1 MNKQE
6 IWTIGHSTHP
16 LEKFLAMLKSLGI
29 ELLVDVRR
37 HPGSRRYPH
46 FNSEILEKS
55 IIENGYEYLHI
66 EALGG
71 RRKVQENS
79 KNDAWRLVSFQG
91 YADYMETDEFKLAID
106 KLKALASTKKTVI
119 MCAEAVWWSCHRSL
133 ISDYLKFEGWTV
145 LHIMGENKSTE
156 HPYTKPAKIENGKL
170 LYHK

>member
-55 IIENGYEYLHI
+55 IIDNGYEYLHI

-79 KNDAWRLVSFQG
+79 GS
-91 YADYMETDEFKLAID
+91 
-106 KLKALASTKKTVI
+106 
-119 MCAEAVWWSCHRSL
+119 H
-133 ISDYLKFEGWTV
+133 
-145 LHIMGENKSTE
+145 
-156 HPYTKPAKIENGKL
+156 
-170 LYHK
+170 